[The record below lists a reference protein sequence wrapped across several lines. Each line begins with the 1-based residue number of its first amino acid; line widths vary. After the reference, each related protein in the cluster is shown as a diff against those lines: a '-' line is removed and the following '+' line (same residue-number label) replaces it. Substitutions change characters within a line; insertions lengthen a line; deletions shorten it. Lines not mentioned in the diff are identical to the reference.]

1 MKKLLT
7 LIVVALM
14 GSTVMMAQKE
24 KGLTWAVEG
33 GVGSELEVG
42 ARAQYGFN
50 KYLAWDVLSVKYA
63 FDYGK
68 DFFPDSNA
76 HEWELT
82 TGLRGFSPSFGP
94 NLKAFAAIDL
104 GYGGL
109 KVAEEHIDA
118 THCFALD
125 VTVGLQVYKGLYL
138 GYGFG
143 GLFHDGNH
151 KDHLLR
157 VGWIF

>member
-1 MKKLLT
+1 MKKLMVLAM
-7 LIVVALM
+7 VALM
-14 GSTVMMAQKE
+14 STTMAMAQKD
-24 KGLTWAVEG
+24 KSFNWAVEG
-33 GVGSELEVG
+33 GIGSEIELG
-42 ARAQYGFN
+42 GRIQKNFN
-50 KYLAWDVLSVKYA
+50 QYLAWDVVNLKYA
-63 FDYGK
+63 FDYTGA
-68 DFFPDSNA
+68 NA

-109 KVAEEHIDA
+109 KATESGCDA
-118 THCFALD
+118 VHCFALD
-125 VTVGLQVYKGLYL
+125 FTVGLQVYKGLYL

-143 GLFHDGNH
+143 GLFNDGSH

-157 VGWIF
+157 IGWMF

>member
-7 LIVVALM
+7 LMVVALM
-14 GSTVMMAQKE
+14 GTTMAMAQKE
-24 KGLTWAVEG
+24 KGFGWAVEG
-33 GVGSELEVG
+33 GIGSELELG
-42 ARAQYGFN
+42 GRAQYGFN
-50 KYLAWDVLSVKYA
+50 KYLAWDVLNVKYA

-68 DFFPDSNA
+68 DVNA

-94 NLKAFAAIDL
+94 NLKAFAALDL

-109 KVAEEHIDA
+109 KVAEDHADA
-118 THCFALD
+118 VHCFALD
-125 VTVGLQVYKGLYL
+125 FTVGLQVYKGLYL

-143 GLFHDGNH
+143 GLFKDGSH

-157 VGWIF
+157 VGYMF

>member
-7 LIVVALM
+7 LMVVALM
-14 GSTVMMAQKE
+14 GTTMAMAQQE
-24 KGLTWAVEG
+24 KGLGWAVEG
-33 GVGSELEVG
+33 GIGSELELG
-42 ARAQYGFN
+42 GRAQYGFN
-50 KYLAWDVLSVKYA
+50 KYLAWDVLNVKYA

-68 DFFPDSNA
+68 DVNA

-94 NLKAFAAIDL
+94 NLKAFAALDL
-104 GYGGL
+104 GYGGI
-109 KVAEEHIDA
+109 KVAEDHVDA
-118 THCFALD
+118 AHCFALD
-125 VTVGLQVYKGLYL
+125 FTVGLQVYKGLYL

-143 GLFHDGNH
+143 GLFKDGSH

-157 VGWIF
+157 VGYMF